1 MSDRSDASQ
10 TMVVETANENN
21 KRAATRAS
29 FFLAGISVATWA
41 PLVPYAKARLDVDEA
56 KFGFLLLFLGI
67 GAIGCMPLCQR
78 AVEQFGCRKVIGAG
92 AAMICASLPLLA
104 TLSGMPA
111 MAVTLL
117 IFGAGLGFVDVA
129 MNIQAALIERQS
141 GEQLMSG
148 FHGLF
153 SVGGIAGSLVG
164 GSLLSAGANPLGVAG
179 AMVAVIAALMFRYAR
194 YLESA
199 GPGERTASVLIL
211 PQGIVVL
218 MGAIA
223 IGCFLVEGAMLDWSA
238 LFLTSVK
245 SYAQDR
251 AGFGYTAF
259 ATTMAIGRLFGD
271 MLITRLGSR
280 VVIIS
285 GGIVGAVGMCIAI
298 ASPSGMSAIIGFAIC
313 GIGCANIVPI
323 LFASAGRQKAM
334 DPSAAI
340 SSITTLGYG
349 GNLVG
354 PAVVGFFAHAIGLH
368 LAFALLAVLLLLA
381 AFGGRKIDS

>member
-1 MSDRSDASQ
+1 
-10 TMVVETANENN
+10 
-21 KRAATRAS
+21 
-29 FFLAGISVATWA
+29 
-41 PLVPYAKARLDVDEA
+41 
-56 KFGFLLLFLGI
+56 
-67 GAIGCMPLCQR
+67 
-78 AVEQFGCRKVIGAG
+78 
-92 AAMICASLPLLA
+92 
-104 TLSGMPA
+104 
-111 MAVTLL
+111 
-117 IFGAGLGFVDVA
+117 
-129 MNIQAALIERQS
+129 
-141 GEQLMSG
+141 
-148 FHGLF
+148 
-153 SVGGIAGSLVG
+153 
-164 GSLLSAGANPLGVAG
+164 
-179 AMVAVIAALMFRYAR
+179 
-194 YLESA
+194 
-199 GPGERTASVLIL
+199 
-211 PQGIVVL
+211 
-218 MGAIA
+218 
-223 IGCFLVEGAMLDWSA
+223 MLDWSA

>member
-1 MSDRSDASQ
+1 MSDLSDASQ
-10 TMVVETANENN
+10 TMVVETASENN

-67 GAIGCMPLCQR
+67 GAVGCMPLCQR
-78 AVEQFGCRKVIGAG
+78 VVERFGCRKVISAG

-129 MNIQAALIERQS
+129 MNIQATLIERQS

-179 AMVAVIAALMFRYAR
+179 AMVAV
-194 YLESA
+194 
-199 GPGERTASVLIL
+199 
-211 PQGIVVL
+211 
-218 MGAIA
+218 
-223 IGCFLVEGAMLDWSA
+223 
-238 LFLTSVK
+238 
-245 SYAQDR
+245 
-251 AGFGYTAF
+251 
-259 ATTMAIGRLFGD
+259 
-271 MLITRLGSR
+271 
-280 VVIIS
+280 
-285 GGIVGAVGMCIAI
+285 
-298 ASPSGMSAIIGFAIC
+298 
-313 GIGCANIVPI
+313 
-323 LFASAGRQKAM
+323 
-334 DPSAAI
+334 
-340 SSITTLGYG
+340 
-349 GNLVG
+349 
-354 PAVVGFFAHAIGLH
+354 
-368 LAFALLAVLLLLA
+368 
-381 AFGGRKIDS
+381 